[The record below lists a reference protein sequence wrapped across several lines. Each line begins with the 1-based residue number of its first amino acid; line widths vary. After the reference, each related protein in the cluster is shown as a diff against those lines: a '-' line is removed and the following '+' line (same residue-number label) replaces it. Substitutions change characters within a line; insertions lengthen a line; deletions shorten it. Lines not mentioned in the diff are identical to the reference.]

1 MFSRID
7 MISFPFFCHRGNS
20 HIPISLI
27 IILHTE
33 LILFFFHDY
42 QTKYRDMMPPRYNC
56 YLFSY
61 FQQSVSVLPYLLVG
75 LMDRSLFKADR
86 SLFCTSSPPFF
97 YLIPFLSLYDRSFGF
112 FPFRCIL
119 GNAEGIVVG
128 YKRSSLFR
136 LFIQALS
143 FLSVYICCFATS
155 ASQSWPCGTKLIHG
169 RSW

>member
-97 YLIPFLSLYDRSFGF
+97 TLSPFFLSMIDPLVF
-112 FPFRCIL
+112 FPS
-119 GNAEGIVVG
+119 VVFWG
-128 YKRSSLFR
+128 MQKELLLVIRDLHYSGCLSRHFPSL
-136 LFIQALS
+136 
-143 FLSVYICCFATS
+143 VCT
-155 ASQSWPCGTKLIHG
+155 
-169 RSW
+169 